1 MLISKCKPLD
11 PGAGRRQGA
20 AQKIY
25 CAALVLLLILSEVF
39 SSNIQSTLPTFS
51 HLARLALTGGAVV
64 LLGVKIFFLT
74 DYEARWQPILAAL
87 VLAYTAFATWYGDDV
102 WFFLAALVG
111 LGAKDIDLKTA
122 LRVYLA
128 AAVAGLLAVQ
138 MLHFVTPLMPYN
150 FYCRNWDF
158 GYGHYNGFGARLAG
172 VAFAWGWLRHD
183 RMRALDW
190 MGLAALAIFTY
201 KVPGSRGAFGGMAVM
216 LGLFLVQK
224 FFPKLF
230 DNKIWYALVLAVPVG
245 LAVFSLYAG
254 YIYDP
259 VWPYDHMAILLL
271 SIFLSG
277 RFEIWHNV
285 FWGSPLTLLGGLP
298 TDGDEHHAID
308 NTFLAVPMNKGLLG
322 AALVAVF
329 FLLLLWRLAKKHRST
344 EMICLLALTL
354 YLFMENK
361 PFLLSA
367 NPFLLLAPVVF
378 FGSGRKRKKKNN
390 PADGRSINRKL

>member
-25 CAALVLLLILSEVF
+25 GAALVLLLILSEVF

-111 LGAKDIDLKTA
+111 LGAKDVDLKAA

-138 MLHFVTPLMPYN
+138 LLHFATPLMPYN

-183 RMRALDW
+183 RMRAPDW

-329 FLLLLWRLAKKHRST
+329 FLLLLWRLGKKHRST
-344 EMICLLALTL
+344 ETICLLALTL

-367 NPFLLLAPVVF
+367 NPFLLLAPIVF
-378 FGSGRKRKKKNN
+378 FESTTLEIKPNK
-390 PADGRSINRKL
+390 A

>member
-25 CAALVLLLILSEVF
+25 GAALVLLLILSEVF

-102 WFFLAALVG
+102 WFFIAALVG
-111 LGAKDIDLKTA
+111 LGAKDIDLKVA

-138 MLHFVTPLMPYN
+138 LLHFATPLMPYN

-183 RMRALDW
+183 QMRAPDW

-344 EMICLLALTL
+344 ETICLLALTL

-378 FGSGRKRKKKNN
+378 FGSGEKTQEKE
-390 PADGRSINRKL
+390 

>member
-74 DYEARWQPILAAL
+74 DYEARWQPISATL

-138 MLHFVTPLMPYN
+138 LLHFVTPLMPYN

-322 AALVAVF
+322 AILVAAV

-378 FGSGRKRKKKNN
+378 FGSGEKTQEKE
-390 PADGRSINRKL
+390 

>member
-111 LGAKDIDLKTA
+111 LGAKDIDLKVA

-138 MLHFVTPLMPYN
+138 LLHFATPLMPYN

-183 RMRALDW
+183 QMRAPDW

-344 EMICLLALTL
+344 DMICLLALTL

-378 FGSGRKRKKKNN
+378 FGSGEKTQEKE
-390 PADGRSINRKL
+390 

>member
-1 MLISKCKPLD
+1 MLLSQYKPL
-11 PGAGRRQGA
+11 
-20 AQKIY
+20 AQKAY
-25 CAALVLLLILSEVF
+25 CAAIVLLLILSEVF
-39 SSNIQSTLPTFS
+39 SSNIQAALPTFS
-51 HLARLALTGGAVV
+51 SLARLALTGGAVA
-64 LLGVKIFFLT
+64 LLGVKIFLLT

-111 LGAKDIDLKTA
+111 LGAKDIDIKAA

-128 AAVAGLLAVQ
+128 AAVAGLLVVQ
-138 MLHFVTPLMPYN
+138 LLHFATPLMPYN

-158 GYGHYNGFGARLAG
+158 GYGHYNGFGARLVG
-172 VAFAWGWLRHD
+172 VFFAWAWLRHD
-183 RMRALDW
+183 RLRAFDW
-190 MGLAALAIFTY
+190 AGLAALAIFTY
-201 KVPGSRGAFGGMAVM
+201 KVPGSRGAFGGMAV
-216 LGLFLVQK
+216 LFVLFFVQK
-224 FFPKLF
+224 FLPRLF
-230 DNKIWYALVLAVPVG
+230 DSKIFYGLALALPVA

-254 YIYDP
+254 YVYNP
-259 VWPYDHMAILLL
+259 EWPYERMALLLL
-271 SIFLSG
+271 SIALSG

-285 FWGSPLTLLGGLP
+285 FWSAPLSLLGGLP

-322 AALVAVF
+322 AILVAAV

-344 EMICLLALTL
+344 EVICLVALTL

-367 NPFLLLAPVVF
+367 NPFLLMLPVVF
-378 FGSGRKRKKKNN
+378 FNAETGKAQSE
-390 PADGRSINRKL
+390 S

>member
-102 WFFLAALVG
+102 WFSLAALVG
-111 LGAKDIDLKTA
+111 LGAKDIDLKAA

-138 MLHFVTPLMPYN
+138 LLHFATPLMPYN

-183 RMRALDW
+183 RMRAPDW

-329 FLLLLWRLAKKHRST
+329 FLLLLWRLGKKHRST
-344 EMICLLALTL
+344 ETICLLALTL

-367 NPFLLLAPVVF
+367 NPFLLLAPLVF
-378 FGSGRKRKKKNN
+378 FGSGER
-390 PADGRSINRKL
+390 DQGQ

>member
-39 SSNIQSTLPTFS
+39 SSNIQSTLPAFS

-87 VLAYTAFATWYGDDV
+87 VLAYTAFSTWYGDDV

-111 LGAKDIDLKTA
+111 LGAKDIDLKAA

-138 MLHFVTPLMPYN
+138 LLHFATPLMPYN

-172 VAFAWGWLRHD
+172 VFFAWAWLRHD
-183 RMRALDW
+183 TMCAPDW

-201 KVPGSRGAFGGMAVM
+201 KVPGSRGAFGGMAVIF
-216 LGLFLVQK
+216 LLFAVQK

-230 DNKIWYALVLAVPVG
+230 DNKIWYTLVLAVPVV
-245 LAVFSLYAG
+245 LTVFSLYAG

-308 NTFLAVPMNKGLLG
+308 NTFLAVPMNKGILG

-329 FLLLLWRLAKKHRST
+329 FLLLLWRLGKKHRST
-344 EMICLLALTL
+344 ETICLLALTL

-378 FGSGRKRKKKNN
+378 FGGGERDREK
-390 PADGRSINRKL
+390 

>member
-1 MLISKCKPLD
+1 MLISKSKPLD

-111 LGAKDIDLKTA
+111 LGAKDIDIKAA

-128 AAVAGLLAVQ
+128 AAVAGLLVVQ
-138 MLHFVTPLMPYN
+138 LLHFATPLMPYN

-158 GYGHYNGFGARLAG
+158 GYGHYNGFGARVAG

-329 FLLLLWRLAKKHRST
+329 FLLLLWRLAKKHRSN

-378 FGSGRKRKKKNN
+378 FGSGEKTQEKE
-390 PADGRSINRKL
+390 

>member
-1 MLISKCKPLD
+1 MLYQKYKPL
-11 PGAGRRQGA
+11 ASRV
-20 AQKIY
+20 Y
-25 CAALVLLLILSEVF
+25 CAGLALLLVLSEVF
-39 SSNIQSTLPTFS
+39 SSNLQSTLPTFS
-51 HLARLALTGGAVV
+51 RVARLGLTGFAVLLLAGKIVLLTEYETQLQKIIVAVV
-64 LLGVKIFFLT
+64 LV
-74 DYEARWQPILAAL
+74 
-87 VLAYTAFATWYGDDV
+87 YTAFSAWYGGDQ

-111 LGAKDIDLKTA
+111 LGAKDVDLQTA

-128 AAVAGLLAVQ
+128 TAVAGLLLVQ
-138 MLHFVTPLMPYN
+138 ALHFVTPLMPYN

-172 VAFAWGWLRHD
+172 VFFAWGWLRHD
-183 RMRALDW
+183 KLCAIDW

-216 LGLFLVQK
+216 LLLFAVQK

-230 DNKIWYALVLAVPVG
+230 DNKIWYAFVLAVPVM
-245 LAVFSLYAG
+245 LVVFSLYAG
-254 YIYDP
+254 YIYNP
-259 VWPYDHMAILLL
+259 EWPYDHMAILLL

-308 NTFLAVPMNKGLLG
+308 NTFLAVPMNKGILG
-322 AALVAVF
+322 AILVAAF
-329 FLLLLWRLAKKHRST
+329 FLLLLWRLAKKYRST
-344 EMICLLALTL
+344 DTICLLALTL

-367 NPFLLLAPVVF
+367 NPFLLLAPIVF
-378 FGSGRKRKKKNN
+378 FGGAAAEKKPDKT
-390 PADGRSINRKL
+390 

>member
-25 CAALVLLLILSEVF
+25 CAALVLLMILSEVF

-51 HLARLALTGGAVV
+51 HLTRLALTGGAVV
-64 LLGVKIFFLT
+64 LLGVKIFLLT
-74 DYEARWQPILAAL
+74 DYEARWQPIMAAV
-87 VLAYTAFATWYGDDV
+87 VLAYTAFSTWYGDDV

-111 LGAKDIDLKTA
+111 LGAKDIDLKAA

-138 MLHFVTPLMPYN
+138 LLHFATPLMPYN

-172 VAFAWGWLRHD
+172 VFFAWAWLRHD
-183 RMRALDW
+183 TMRAPDW

-201 KVPGSRGAFGGMAVM
+201 KVPGSRGAFGGMAVIF
-216 LGLFLVQK
+216 LLFAVQK

-230 DNKIWYALVLAVPVG
+230 DNKIWYTLVLAVPVV
-245 LAVFSLYAG
+245 LTVFSLYAG

-308 NTFLAVPMNKGLLG
+308 NTFLAVPMNKGILG

-329 FLLLLWRLAKKHRST
+329 FLLLLWRLGKKHRST
-344 EMICLLALTL
+344 ETICLLALTL

-378 FGSGRKRKKKNN
+378 FGSGERDQEK
-390 PADGRSINRKL
+390 

>member
-1 MLISKCKPLD
+1 MLLSQYKPL
-11 PGAGRRQGA
+11 
-20 AQKIY
+20 AQKAY
-25 CAALVLLLILSEVF
+25 CAAIVLLLILSEVF
-39 SSNIQSTLPTFS
+39 SSNIQAALPTFS
-51 HLARLALTGGAVV
+51 SLARLALTGGAVA
-64 LLGVKIFFLT
+64 LLGVKIFLLT

-111 LGAKDIDLKTA
+111 LGAKDIDIKAA

-128 AAVAGLLAVQ
+128 AAVAGLLVVQ
-138 MLHFVTPLMPYN
+138 LLHFATPLMPYN

-158 GYGHYNGFGARLAG
+158 GYGHYNGFGARLVG
-172 VAFAWGWLRHD
+172 VFFAWGWLRHD
-183 RMRALDW
+183 KLCAIDW

-216 LGLFLVQK
+216 LLLFAVQK

-230 DNKIWYALVLAVPVG
+230 DNKIWYAFVLAVPVMLG
-245 LAVFSLYAG
+245 VFSLYAG
-254 YIYDP
+254 YVYNP
-259 VWPYDHMAILLL
+259 EWPYERMALLLL
-271 SIFLSG
+271 SIALSG

-285 FWGSPLTLLGGLP
+285 FWSAPLSLLGGLP

-322 AALVAVF
+322 AILVAAV

-344 EMICLLALTL
+344 EVICLVALTL

-367 NPFLLLAPVVF
+367 NPFLLMLPVVF
-378 FGSGRKRKKKNN
+378 FNAETSK
-390 PADGRSINRKL
+390 AQSES

>member
-1 MLISKCKPLD
+1 MLYQKYKPL
-11 PGAGRRQGA
+11 ASRV
-20 AQKIY
+20 Y
-25 CAALVLLLILSEVF
+25 CAGLALLLVLSEVF
-39 SSNIQSTLPTFS
+39 SSNLQSTLPTFS
-51 HLARLALTGGAVV
+51 RVARLGLTGFAVLLLAGKIVLLTEYETQLQKIIVAVV
-64 LLGVKIFFLT
+64 LV
-74 DYEARWQPILAAL
+74 
-87 VLAYTAFATWYGDDV
+87 YTAFSAWYGGDQ

-111 LGAKDIDLKTA
+111 LGAKDVDLQTA

-128 AAVAGLLAVQ
+128 TAVAGLLLVQ
-138 MLHFVTPLMPYN
+138 ALHFITPLMPYN

-172 VAFAWGWLRHD
+172 VFFAWGWLRHD
-183 RMRALDW
+183 KLCAIDW

-216 LGLFLVQK
+216 LLLFAVQK

-230 DNKIWYALVLAVPVG
+230 DNKIWYAFVLAVPVM
-245 LAVFSLYAG
+245 LVVFSLYAG
-254 YIYDP
+254 YIYNP
-259 VWPYDHMAILLL
+259 EWPYDHMAILLL

-308 NTFLAVPMNKGLLG
+308 NTFLAVPMNKGILG
-322 AALVAVF
+322 AILVAAF

-344 EMICLLALTL
+344 ETICLLALTL

-367 NPFLLLAPVVF
+367 NPFLLLAPIVF
-378 FGSGRKRKKKNN
+378 FGGAAAEKKPDKT
-390 PADGRSINRKL
+390 

>member
-111 LGAKDIDLKTA
+111 LGAKDIDLKAA

-128 AAVAGLLAVQ
+128 AAVAGLLTVQ
-138 MLHFVTPLMPYN
+138 LLHFVTPLMPYN

-158 GYGHYNGFGARLAG
+158 GYGHYNGFGARLVG
-172 VAFAWGWLRHD
+172 VFFAWAWLRHD
-183 RMRALDW
+183 RLRAFDW
-190 MGLAALAIFTY
+190 AGLAALAIFTY
-201 KVPGSRGAFGGMAVM
+201 KVPGSRGAFGGMAV
-216 LGLFLVQK
+216 LFVLFFVQK
-224 FFPKLF
+224 FLPKLF
-230 DNKIWYALVLAVPVG
+230 DSKIFYGLALALPVA

-254 YIYDP
+254 YVYNP
-259 VWPYDHMAILLL
+259 EWPYERMALLLL
-271 SIFLSG
+271 SIALSG

-285 FWGSPLTLLGGLP
+285 FWSAPLSLLGGLP

-329 FLLLLWRLAKKHRST
+329 FLLLLWLLAKKHRST
-344 EMICLLALTL
+344 ETICLLALTL

-378 FGSGRKRKKKNN
+378 FGSGEKTQEKE
-390 PADGRSINRKL
+390 

>member
-111 LGAKDIDLKTA
+111 LGAKDVDLKAA

-138 MLHFVTPLMPYN
+138 LLHFATPLMPYN

-183 RMRALDW
+183 RMRAPDW

-329 FLLLLWRLAKKHRST
+329 FLLLLWQLAKKHRST
-344 EMICLLALTL
+344 ETICLLALTL

-367 NPFLLLAPVVF
+367 NPFLLLAPLVF
-378 FGSGRKRKKKNN
+378 FGSGEKMRKVNQ
-390 PADGRSINRKL
+390 DE

>member
-1 MLISKCKPLD
+1 MLLSQYKPL
-11 PGAGRRQGA
+11 
-20 AQKIY
+20 AQKAY
-25 CAALVLLLILSEVF
+25 CAAIVLLLILSEVF
-39 SSNIQSTLPTFS
+39 SSNIQAALPTFS
-51 HLARLALTGGAVV
+51 SLARLALTGGAVA
-64 LLGVKIFFLT
+64 LLGVKIFLLT

-111 LGAKDIDLKTA
+111 LGAKDIDIKAA

-128 AAVAGLLAVQ
+128 AAVAGLLVVQ
-138 MLHFVTPLMPYN
+138 LLHFATPLMPYN

-158 GYGHYNGFGARLAG
+158 GYGHYNGFGARLVG
-172 VAFAWGWLRHD
+172 VFFAWAWLRHD
-183 RMRALDW
+183 RLRAFDW
-190 MGLAALAIFTY
+190 AGLAALAIFTY
-201 KVPGSRGAFGGMAVM
+201 KVPGSRGAFGGMAV
-216 LGLFLVQK
+216 LFVLFFVQRLL
-224 FFPKLF
+224 PRLF
-230 DNKIWYALVLAVPVG
+230 DSKIFYGLALALPVA

-254 YIYDP
+254 YVYNP
-259 VWPYDHMAILLL
+259 EWPYERMALLLL
-271 SIFLSG
+271 SIALSG

-285 FWGSPLTLLGGLP
+285 FWSAPLSLLGGLP

-322 AALVAVF
+322 AILVAAV

-344 EMICLLALTL
+344 EVICLAALTL

-367 NPFLLLAPVVF
+367 NPFLLMLPVVF
-378 FGSGRKRKKKNN
+378 FNAETGKAQSE
-390 PADGRSINRKL
+390 S

>member
-74 DYEARWQPILAAL
+74 DYEARWPPTPAGL

-138 MLHFVTPLMPYN
+138 LLHFVTPLMPYN
-150 FYCRNWDF
+150 FYCRNWEF

-322 AALVAVF
+322 AILVAAV

-344 EMICLLALTL
+344 EVICLVALTL

-367 NPFLLLAPVVF
+367 NPFLLMLPVVF
-378 FGSGRKRKKKNN
+378 FNAETGKAQSE
-390 PADGRSINRKL
+390 S

>member
-1 MLISKCKPLD
+1 MLYKKYKPL
-11 PGAGRRQGA
+11 ASRV
-20 AQKIY
+20 Y
-25 CAALVLLLILSEVF
+25 CAGLALLLVLSEVF
-39 SSNIQSTLPTFS
+39 SSNLQSTLPTFS
-51 HLARLALTGGAVV
+51 RVARLGLTGFAVLLLAGKIVLLTEYETQLQKIIVAVV
-64 LLGVKIFFLT
+64 LV
-74 DYEARWQPILAAL
+74 
-87 VLAYTAFATWYGDDV
+87 YTAFSAWYGGDQ

-111 LGAKDIDLKTA
+111 LGAKDVDLQTA

-128 AAVAGLLAVQ
+128 TAVAGLLLVQ
-138 MLHFVTPLMPYN
+138 ALHFVTPLMPYN

-172 VAFAWGWLRHD
+172 VFFAWGWLRHD
-183 RMRALDW
+183 KLCAIDW

-216 LGLFLVQK
+216 LLLFAVQK

-230 DNKIWYALVLAVPVG
+230 DNKIWYAFVLAVPVM
-245 LAVFSLYAG
+245 LVVFSLYAG
-254 YIYDP
+254 YIYNP
-259 VWPYDHMAILLL
+259 EWPYDHMAILLL

-308 NTFLAVPMNKGLLG
+308 NTFLAVPMNKGILG
-322 AALVAVF
+322 AILVAAF
-329 FLLLLWRLAKKHRST
+329 FLLLLWRLAKKYRST
-344 EMICLLALTL
+344 ETICLLALTL

-367 NPFLLLAPVVF
+367 NPFLLLAPIVF
-378 FGSGRKRKKKNN
+378 FGGAAAEKKPDKT
-390 PADGRSINRKL
+390 

>member
-20 AQKIY
+20 AQKTY
-25 CAALVLLLILSEVF
+25 GAALVLLLILSEVF

-111 LGAKDIDLKTA
+111 LGAKDVDLKAA

-138 MLHFVTPLMPYN
+138 LLHFATPLMPYN

-183 RMRALDW
+183 RMRAPDW

-216 LGLFLVQK
+216 LGLFAVQK

-285 FWGSPLTLLGGLP
+285 FWGSPLTLLGGLA

-329 FLLLLWRLAKKHRST
+329 FLLLLRRLAKKHRST
-344 EMICLLALTL
+344 EIICLLALTL

-367 NPFLLLAPVVF
+367 NPFLLLAPLVF
-378 FGSGRKRKKKNN
+378 FGSGEKMQEKE
-390 PADGRSINRKL
+390 

>member
-1 MLISKCKPLD
+1 MLYHKYKPL
-11 PGAGRRQGA
+11 A
-20 AQKIY
+20 ARVY
-25 CAALVLLLILSEVF
+25 CAGLALLLVLSEVF
-39 SSNIQSTLPTFS
+39 SSNIQATLPGFS
-51 HLARLALTGGAVV
+51 RLARLGLTGCAV
-64 LLGVKIFFLT
+64 LLLAGKIVLLT
-74 DYEARWQPILAAL
+74 EYETRLQRVLVCA
-87 VLAYTAFATWYGDDV
+87 VLAYTAFTAWYGGDQ

-111 LGAKDIDLKTA
+111 LGAKDVDLQKA
-122 LRVYLA
+122 LRVYLITA
-128 AAVAGLLAVQ
+128 AAGLVLVQ
-138 MLHFVTPLMPYN
+138 VLHFATPLMPYN

-172 VAFAWGWLRHD
+172 VFFAWGWLRHGKLC
-183 RMRALDW
+183 AIDW

-216 LGLFLVQK
+216 LLLFAVQK

-230 DNKIWYALVLAVPVG
+230 DNKIWYAFVLAVPVM
-245 LAVFSLYAG
+245 LVVFSLYAG
-254 YIYDP
+254 YIYNP
-259 VWPYDHMAILLL
+259 EWPYDHMAILLL

-308 NTFLAVPMNKGLLG
+308 NTFLAVPMNKGILG
-322 AALVAVF
+322 AILVAAF
-329 FLLLLWRLAKKHRST
+329 FLLLLWRLAKKYRST
-344 EMICLLALTL
+344 ETICLLALTL

-367 NPFLLLAPVVF
+367 NPFLLLAPIVF
-378 FGSGRKRKKKNN
+378 FGGAAAEKKPDKT
-390 PADGRSINRKL
+390 

>member
-102 WFFLAALVG
+102 WFSLAALVG
-111 LGAKDIDLKTA
+111 LGAKDIDLKAA

-138 MLHFVTPLMPYN
+138 LLHFATPLMPYN

-183 RMRALDW
+183 RMRAPDW

-367 NPFLLLAPVVF
+367 NPFLLLAPLVF
-378 FGSGRKRKKKNN
+378 FGSGEKMQEKE
-390 PADGRSINRKL
+390 

>member
-111 LGAKDIDLKTA
+111 LGAKDIDLKVA

-138 MLHFVTPLMPYN
+138 LLHFATPLMPYN

-183 RMRALDW
+183 QMRAPDW

-344 EMICLLALTL
+344 ETICLLALTL

-378 FGSGRKRKKKNN
+378 FGSGEKTQEKE
-390 PADGRSINRKL
+390 